1 MAGTAEKWVA
11 RDGESLIWRDWDD
24 GSAVYD
30 KRSGRTHIFDLLARL
45 VVVELTEAPAS
56 VRDLAGRVAETTGG
70 EPDGAMRN
78 QLHTLL
84 GELKDLGIVEVI
96 AA

>member
-1 MAGTAEKWVA
+1 MAGSVEKWAA
-11 RDGESLIWRDWDD
+11 RDGESLVWRDWDD

-30 KRSGRTHIFDLLARL
+30 MRSGRTHIFDLLARL
-45 VVVELTEAPAS
+45 VVVELAEAPAS
-56 VRDLAGRVAETTGG
+56 VRELADRMAETTGG
-70 EPDGAMRN
+70 EPDAAMRN

>member
-1 MAGTAEKWVA
+1 MAGPFEKWAA
-11 RDGESLIWRDWDD
+11 REGESLVWRDWDD

-30 KRSGRTHIFDLLARL
+30 TRSGRTHIFDLLARL
-45 VVVELTEAPAS
+45 VVVELAEAPAS
-56 VRDLAGRVAETTGG
+56 VRELADRMAETTGG
-70 EPDGAMRN
+70 DADAATRN